1 LPLRAIDGFTGVER
15 FDGDSA
21 TRKDNMMSQDPK
33 PDFLLKCWFVAISA
47 TGIPGMIAGLTGL
60 AMVLTFIAVIKGMG

>member
-1 LPLRAIDGFTGVER
+1 
-15 FDGDSA
+15 
-21 TRKDNMMSQDPK
+21 MSQNDLPK

-60 AMVLTFIAVIKGMG
+60 AMVLTFIAVMNSKMHAHC